1 MSSFVEFAG
10 KYRTTITRVFAVFLT
25 LILLFTHHSW
35 GHARVV
41 SKAFELIGIF
51 LISICVL
58 GRLWASL
65 FIAGNKIHVLVDA
78 GPYSAVRH
86 PLYFFSF
93 LGAAGIGFYS
103 KNVLLLPI
111 LVGVFLIHYWFVMIH
126 EERQM
131 IQAHGEVYAEYM
143 KRVPR
148 FIPNAALYR
157 EPEKVAVYVGIYRRT
172 FIDVVWFIWAIIPLE
187 IIDILHEAGI
197 LPVLYYLP

>member
-1 MSSFVEFAG
+1 MSSLIEFAG
-10 KYRTTITRVFAVFLT
+10 QYRTTITRVFAVFLI

-35 GHARVV
+35 GKDGAVIT
-41 SKAFELIGIF
+41 AFELIGVF

-58 GRLWASL
+58 GRIWCSL
-65 FIAGNKIHVLVDA
+65 FIAGQKIHALVDV

-93 LGAAGIGFYS
+93 FGAAGIGFYS
-103 KNVLLLPI
+103 KNVLLLAI
-111 LVGVFLIHYWFVMIH
+111 LVGIFLIHYWFVMLH

-131 IQAHGEVYAEYM
+131 MEAHGEAYAEYM

-148 FIPNAALYR
+148 FIPKPALYR
-157 EPEKVAVYVGIYRRT
+157 EPEKVTVDVRLYRRT
-172 FIDVVWFIWAIIPLE
+172 FTDVVWFIWAIIPLE
-187 IIDILHEAGI
+187 IIDRLHDAGI